1 MGDLRALIVNAT
13 PKMASDIAESLQH
26 HGVPADSA
34 STAAEA
40 VALLEANDYSAVLL
54 DDSLP
59 DGGSIEVYET
69 MHRPDVNRP
78 DLLLISVPPELLKT
92 AESMGD
98 QGIEYVPLPQNLAQV
113 DRLALNL
120 RTRLVRAGLNGEFPA
135 AARREPP
142 AADRF
147 TAAAAVAHEQRGLL
161 TIVATAVLLL
171 TLLLV
176 LRVTQ
181 QPAASGPK
189 GALPAPPSA
198 VIVANPVL

>member
-1 MGDLRALIVNAT
+1 MGDLRALIVNAA
-13 PKMASDIAESLQH
+13 PKMAADIAESLQH

-34 STAAEA
+34 STAADA
-40 VALLEANDYSAVLL
+40 VALLEAHQYSAVLL

-59 DGGSIEVYET
+59 AGGSIEVYEA
-69 MHRPDVNRP
+69 MHRPDVKLP
-78 DLLLISVPPELLKT
+78 ELVLITVPPELLAT

-113 DRLALNL
+113 DRLALKL
-120 RTRLVRAGLNGEFPA
+120 RTRLIRTGLEGEFQ
-135 AARREPP
+135 RTEKREHAQAEPQVRLP
-142 AADRF
+142 S
-147 TAAAAVAHEQRGLL
+147 VVEEQRGLL

-181 QPAASGPK
+181 QPEATGPK
-189 GALPAPPSA
+189 GALPARPSA
-198 VIVANPVL
+198 TVVYPVL